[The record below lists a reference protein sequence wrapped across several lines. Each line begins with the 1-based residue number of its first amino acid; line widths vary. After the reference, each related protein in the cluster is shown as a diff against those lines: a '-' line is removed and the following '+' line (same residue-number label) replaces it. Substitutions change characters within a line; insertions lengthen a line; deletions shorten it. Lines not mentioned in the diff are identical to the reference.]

1 MLHHVSF
8 SVHVPERAASI
19 AATLMGGSA
28 VRGPSPPFP
37 AGTWFALAGDDA
49 GSLIELTP
57 WGTVVDPQAGIA
69 RDDAMPARTASHV
82 LASTPL
88 STDGVVALAECAGL
102 RAVPVDAGL
111 FRFLKVWIE
120 DSFLLEL
127 LTPEHR
133 NDYVA
138 CFDTHGIARVDERLR
153 GLERTIS
160 AAMRAAPP
168 GRG

>member
-8 SVHVPERAASI
+8 SVHAPERAASI
-19 AATLMGGSA
+19 AAALMGGSA

-37 AGTWFALAGDDA
+37 SGTWFALAGDDG

-57 WGTVVDPQAGIA
+57 WGTIVDPQAGLA
-69 RDDAMPARTASHV
+69 RDDAMRPRTASHV

-88 STDGVVALAECAGL
+88 PAERVVALAEREGL
-102 RAVPVDAGL
+102 RVAAVDAGL

-138 CFDTHGIARVDERLR
+138 CFGAHGIERVDERLR
-153 GLERTIS
+153 TLERTIT
-160 AAMRAAPP
+160 AAMRSASP
-168 GRG
+168 GQG

>member
-8 SVHVPERAASI
+8 SVHAPERAAAI
-19 AATLMGGSA
+19 TAALMGGSA
-28 VRGPSPPFP
+28 VQGPSPPFP
-37 AGTWFALAGDDA
+37 PGTWFALAGDDA

-57 WGTVVDPQAGIA
+57 WGTVVDPQKSLA
-69 RDDAMPARTASHV
+69 RDEAMRARTASHV

-88 STDGVVALAECAGL
+88 SGERVAALAAREGL

-127 LTPEHR
+127 MTPEQR

-138 CFDTHGIARVDERLR
+138 CFGVDGIERVDERLR
-153 GLERTIS
+153 GLERTIA
-160 AAMRAAPP
+160 AAMRPASP
-168 GRG
+168 GHG